1 MKPVFRGLAER
12 LHGLSAVDTLADV
25 LSKAVYAVVPNE
37 TARKDALA
45 GTWLGHPLH
54 PLLTDVT
61 VGAWTGAFFLDLLA
75 SESAGDAADALIGI
89 GIASAAPTAA
99 SGLVDWSDT
108 GNPERRVGVVH
119 ALGNTTALL
128 LYSAALAMR
137 RTGRRG
143 AGKALSLAAFA
154 TAGASAYL
162 GGHIAYGRGVGVD
175 QNAFEQT
182 EADWRAVMSAAELS
196 EGKPASAQ
204 FDGTP
209 LVLYRS
215 GDRIDALAARC
226 SHRGGPLQE
235 GQIEDGEGSITCP
248 WHASKFDLA
257 TGDVLRGPATAPQP
271 AFDVRIRDGVVEVR
285 PAERR

>member
-12 LHGLSAVDTLADV
+12 LHGLSVVDSFADL

-37 TARKDALA
+37 TARKDALT

-61 VGAWTGAFFLDLLA
+61 VGAWTGAFFLDLLDG
-75 SESAGDAADALIGI
+75 ESSNGAADALIGI

-128 LYSAALAMR
+128 LYSAALALR
-137 RTGRRG
+137 RAGRRG
-143 AGKALSLAAFA
+143 SGKALSLAAFA
-154 TAGASAYL
+154 TACGSAYL

-175 QNAFEQT
+175 QNAFEQLET
-182 EADWRAVMSAAELS
+182 DWTAIGSAAEIP
-196 EGKPASAQ
+196 EGKPTAAKVE
-204 FDGTP
+204 GTP
-209 LVLYRS
+209 LVLFRT
-215 GDRIDALAARC
+215 GQRIDALAARC
-226 SHRGGPLQE
+226 SHRGGPLAE
-235 GQIEDGEGSITCP
+235 GEVDDRERSITCP
-248 WHASKFDLA
+248 WHASTFDLV

-271 AFDVRIRDGVVEVR
+271 AFEARIRNGTVEVR
-285 PAERR
+285 LVERH